1 MINRRNLLARG
12 AAWCSPF
19 ASSGAFIGVLA
30 QPQIEEQISLTEARR
45 LHQAGEA
52 ILIDIREPEEFATG
66 VVAGARLL
74 PMSQLS
80 QRVSEIPADATIP
93 VLLICRTQN
102 RSSATLRALRKKLGE
117 QNYAHVRF
125 VQGGMSEWAQR
136 GWPMVQP
143 AKP

>member
-1 MINRRNLLARG
+1 MNRRQWMALG
-12 AAWCSPF
+12 AASCSPF
-19 ASSGAFIGVLA
+19 TWVSALA
-30 QPQIEEQISLTEARR
+30 QTSLEDRISLDEARR
-45 LHQAGEA
+45 LHLAGSA
-52 ILIDIREPEEFATG
+52 VLIDIREPEEHAVG
-66 VVAGARLL
+66 VAPGARLL

-80 QRVSEIPADATIP
+80 QRLREIPVDPKVP

-102 RSSATLRALRKKLGE
+102 RSSATLRALRKQLGE

-136 GWPMVQP
+136 GWPMVPP